1 MIVWKPSNDI
11 CGTWYKFHMWQKGG
25 RIYCCGI
32 EWEWEGEEEE
42 EEKVEND
49 SDLDPD
55 YKDNYD
61 HGDD

>member
-1 MIVWKPSNDI
+1 MNQLFQLIHGLVV
-11 CGTWYKFHMWQKGG
+11 
-25 RIYCCGI
+25 CGI